1 MANSFKLMSRSGVIK
16 RSDTGMFIRK
26 CDIYVRE
33 KFNKREDDERTQKAN
48 EDLFKFLM
56 NGGSV
61 PPLEVVPRDDGGVW
75 VVEGHRRNLCYGRC
89 EEAGKPVE
97 WIQIIPFVG
106 NDVQRLAR
114 IMTSNNQ
121 LALSPVEQAGVVQEL
136 AATFN
141 LSTAEISRL
150 VHKSIPTVEKLL
162 TLSIAN
168 HDVQQAVKSGA
179 VSVEVAV
186 DRVKEHG
193 ENAGNVLAQDQ
204 AKAAA
209 AGKKK
214 VTRSVI
220 TPQISTTKARRAVSI
235 AATAKP
241 LTVDGEDGLF
251 ITGAAMLELQELIN
265 EHLAL
270 KGGDQ

>member
-16 RSDTGMFIRK
+16 RSDTGMFISLD
-26 CDIYVRE
+26 DIHVRQG
-33 KFNKREDDERTQKAN
+33 FNKREDDERNRLA
-48 EDLFKFLM
+48 DDDFFSFMM
-56 NGGSV
+56 NGGAV
-61 PPLEVVPRDDGGVW
+61 PPLEVKARDEGGVW
-75 VVEGHRRNLCYGRC
+75 VIEGHRRRRIYERC
-89 EEAGKPVE
+89 RAAGKPVDR
-97 WIQIIPFVG
+97 IHIIPFTG
-106 NDVQRLAR
+106 NDVQATAR

-136 AATFN
+136 ATTFN
-141 LSTAEISRL
+141 LSTAEISKL

-168 HDVQQAVKSGA
+168 HDVQQAVKAGA

-214 VTRSVI
+214 VTKSMI
-220 TPQISTTKARRAVSI
+220 APQISTTKARRAVSI
-235 AATAKP
+235 AATAKT